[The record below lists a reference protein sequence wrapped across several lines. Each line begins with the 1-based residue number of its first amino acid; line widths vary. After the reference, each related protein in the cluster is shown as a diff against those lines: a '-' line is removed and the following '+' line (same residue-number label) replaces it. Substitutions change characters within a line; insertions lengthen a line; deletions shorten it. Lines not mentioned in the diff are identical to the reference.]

1 MENPMSKFRSQK
13 VLNDSLKCLI
23 FIWMSCLNIIAY
35 EKEKLL
41 LSDAWEGGEHQ
52 YVFHSGKGKPYY
64 YTTPTAKWTKIK
76 KKYGL
81 KDVRLH
87 DLRHTMVALLM
98 EAGES
103 LSCYPKKSWTC
114 QCSNN

>member
-1 MENPMSKFRSQK
+1 MAMPGKAENINLYFTVVKENLTTIQPLPQ
-13 VLNDSLKCLI
+13 NGLKL
-23 FIWMSCLNIIAY
+23 
-35 EKEKLL
+35 
-41 LSDAWEGGEHQ
+41 
-52 YVFHSGKGKPYY
+52 
-64 YTTPTAKWTKIK
+64 K